1 MTKNVLAVCQSCAEH
16 NGGEFKNLRNTPP
29 LFLGQCGCCK
39 DIKACTH
46 IQYWKNI
53 GTQTE
58 MVDPLAEE
66 KAEKAAKAIADAEK
80 AAKKAAEK
88 PAAPAKAAP
97 KASVLG

>member
-39 DIKACTH
+39 KIKACTH

-58 MVDPLAEE
+58 MVSCEDQLPAPE
-66 KAEKAAKAIADAEK
+66 ADVEPDNA
-80 AAKKAAEK
+80 
-88 PAAPAKAAP
+88 PAAPAPKKAAT
-97 KASVLG
+97 KKTSVLG